1 MTDKIKPDSIVEQV
15 RQELLDRSNTGIK
28 KYGVTLDREDLTLD
42 EWVQHAREE
51 ALDLA
56 LYLTKVK
63 KVIQEYKKVKR
74 NFGGINV

>member
-28 KYGVTLDREDLTLD
+28 KYGVTLDREDLTLE

-56 LYLTKVK
+56 LYLTKIK
-63 KVIQEYKKVKR
+63 KVIQESKNNKPD
-74 NFGGINV
+74 